1 MSAVPYH
8 RPRRKAARHAPR
20 RGLPGWVGWL
30 ALLAFGLRALV
41 PLGFEPDARA
51 LAIEICHEG
60 FPAGFFA
67 HGAAGHGAPAG
78 HTVTHC
84 AFCNGTTPVPAYA
97 CAGLTLRA
105 APYAVALRELKP
117 TSILSVPLAHT
128 PQARAPPTVV

>member
-8 RPRRKAARHAPR
+8 RHRRRTARHAPR
-20 RGLPGWVGWL
+20 RWLPGWAGWL

-51 LAIEICHEG
+51 LSIEICHEG

-67 HGAAGHGAPAG
+67 HGAPRQGAPAG

-84 AFCNGTTPVPAYA
+84 AFCNGTTPVSAYA
-97 CAGLTLRA
+97 FAGLTLR
-105 APYAVALRELKP
+105 APYAVALRELEP